1 MFFAYLVLNDYY
13 TIFFSQMQLSID
25 NLLYFLIYLLSE
37 HFGSCKFMIM
47 IGALVMIK
55 TTIRLNTTQDI
66 RDFLSAVS
74 KQDYN
79 VELVSGDSSIDAKS
93 VMGLFSFDRS
103 APIELCAHTQDASEF
118 FGLIGKFIVC

>member
-1 MFFAYLVLNDYY
+1 MFFVYLVLNDYY
-13 TIFFSQMQLSID
+13 TIFFSQLQLSID
-25 NLLYFLIYLLSE
+25 NLLYLLIYYLSG
-37 HFGSCKFMIM
+37 HFRSCEFLMN
-47 IGALVMIK
+47 GALVMIK